1 LYAADRHV
9 ARLTPVAATVFFLCP
24 PAALAADGSGP
35 AATLKPVFVSA
46 SRQEQFT
53 DELPVSVDVLDAR
66 ELERAQVQDIRDLAR
81 DLPNVSVRHAP
92 ARFTLTGPANNTGRE
107 GNAGFTIRG
116 LGGNRVLML
125 VDGVRV
131 PRSYVFGGN
140 AFGRDYLSLDLVK
153 RVEVV
158 RGAASALYGSD
169 GMAGLVN
176 FITWEPA
183 DFLRDDAGAAK
194 PIGGRA
200 GAAWSGDDD
209 GLGLAA
215 TVAGRA
221 SQAGEWLVS
230 ISGRRAHEIDTRG
243 SNDAADATRTRPN
256 PQDDRDR
263 GLLAKVVLRPGAG
276 QKHVVSAEHVDR
288 RADVNLLSSRAT
300 LPLRGTVAQ
309 VAAAVLDERA
319 GGTMERNR
327 LTWEGRYRL
336 AARFADTV
344 DTVLGVQEAASR
356 QFGTSD
362 LNARP
367 DRERDVRYDEQTWHA
382 SAQVGKSVALRG
394 EQSLRVTYGAEYA
407 ASKITNL
414 FTGVNPLPPE
424 VFPLKRFP
432 DTQEST
438 GALYGQLQWTAGAWT
453 IVPGLRYDRFDLD
466 VTQEGFFPP
475 AKTPARSLA
484 GSAASPKLGVLYRA
498 SDAWSV
504 FGNAA
509 GGFRAPNANQVNGY
523 YENAAEFVVVIP
535 NPDLKPE
542 KSRTLEFGLRGRTPR
557 MSLDVAVFTGRFT
570 NLIVD
575 TVLVSGAGTAADP
588 RLFQTRNVERAR
600 IHGLEAKGRI
610 EAGGVFGGR
619 LGVPVAFGAARGT
632 NGTTGQPLNSVDPWQ
647 LAAGLHWSSAR
658 WDLRLDLRHHAA
670 KKAGDI
676 DSGALVKAPNTQ
688 VTVPSA
694 TTLDLSAQ
702 WRIRKDLRLTAGIVN
717 LTDRKYWL
725 WPDLQGLAASSP
737 ALDAYSQAGRHA
749 RVSVVAQF

>member
-1 LYAADRHV
+1 LYPSVAGAADRGE
-9 ARLTPVAATVFFLCP
+9 A
-24 PAALAADGSGP
+24 PAAI
-35 AATLKPVFVSA
+35 LKPVVVSA

-66 ELERAQVQDIRDLAR
+66 ELERAQVQDIRDVAR

-92 ARFTLTGPANNTGRE
+92 ARFALTGPANNTGRE
-107 GNAGFTIRG
+107 GNAGFTVRG

-125 VDGVRV
+125 VDGVRM

-176 FITWEPA
+176 FVTWEPA
-183 DFLRDDAGAAK
+183 DLLRDAAGAPKAN
-194 PIGGRA
+194 GARL

-221 SQAGEWLVS
+221 GAAGEWLVS
-230 ISGRRAHEIDTRG
+230 FSGRRLHELDTRG
-243 SNDAADATRTRPN
+243 SNDAPDSTRTRSN

-263 GLLAKVVLRPGAG
+263 GLLAKLVLRPGAG
-276 QKHVVSAEHVDR
+276 QKHVLTGEHVGR
-288 RADVNLLSSRAT
+288 SSDVNLLSSRAT
-300 LPLRGTVAQ
+300 LPLKGTAAQ

-319 GGTMERNR
+319 GATMERNR
-327 LTWEGRYRL
+327 LTWDGHWRL
-336 AARFADTV
+336 ATGVADTL
-344 DTVLGVQEAASR
+344 DTVLGLQEAASR
-356 QFGTSD
+356 QWGTSD

-367 DRERDVRYDEQTWHA
+367 DRERDVRYDERSWQA
-382 SAQVGKSVALRG
+382 SAQAGKSLTLRG
-394 EQSLRVTYGAEYA
+394 EQSLRVTYGAEYG
-407 ASKITNL
+407 ASKITNRYD
-414 FTGVNPLPPE
+414 GVNPLPPE

-432 DTQEST
+432 DTREST
-438 GALYGQLQWTAGAWT
+438 GALYGQAEWTTGPWT
-453 IVPGLRYDRFDLD
+453 VVPGLRYDRFDLD
-466 VTQEGFFPP
+466 VRQEGFFPP
-475 AKTPARSLA
+475 AKAPARSLS
-484 GSAASPKLGVLYRA
+484 GSAASPKLGLLYRVTP
-498 SDAWSV
+498 AWSV

-523 YENAAEFVVVIP
+523 YENSAEYVVVIP
-535 NPDLKPE
+535 NPDLQPE
-542 KSRTLEFGLRGRTPR
+542 KSRTLELGLRGRTSR
-557 MSLDVAVFTGRFT
+557 LSLDVAVFAGRFT

-575 TVLVSGAGTAADP
+575 TVLVSGIGTAANP
-588 RLFQTRNVERAR
+588 KLFQTRNVERAR

-610 EAGGVFGGR
+610 EAGTVAGGR
-619 LGVPVAFGAARGT
+619 LAVPFAFGTARGT
-632 NGTTGQPLNSVDPWQ
+632 NRTTGQPLNSVDPWQ
-647 LAAGLHWSSAR
+647 LSAGLDWSTAR

-670 KKAGDI
+670 KKTGDI
-676 DSGALVKAPNTQ
+676 DSAALVKAPNVQ

-694 TTLDLSAQ
+694 TTADLSAQ
-702 WRIRKDLRLTAGIVN
+702 WRIRPDLRLTAAIVN

-725 WPDLQGLAASSP
+725 WSDVQGLAASSP

-749 RVSVVAQF
+749 RVSLVAQF

>member
-1 LYAADRHV
+1 MYPSVAGAADRGE
-9 ARLTPVAATVFFLCP
+9 A
-24 PAALAADGSGP
+24 PAAI
-35 AATLKPVFVSA
+35 LKPVVVSA

-66 ELERAQVQDIRDLAR
+66 ELERAQVQDIRDVAR

-92 ARFTLTGPANNTGRE
+92 ARFALTGPANNTGRE
-107 GNAGFTIRG
+107 GNAGFTVRG

-125 VDGVRV
+125 VDGVRM

-176 FITWEPA
+176 FVTWEPA
-183 DFLRDDAGAAK
+183 DLLRDAAGAPKAT
-194 PIGGRA
+194 GARL

-221 SQAGEWLVS
+221 GAAGEWLVS
-230 ISGRRAHEIDTRG
+230 FSGRRSHELDTRG
-243 SNDAADATRTRPN
+243 SNDAPDATRTRSN

-263 GLLAKVVLRPGAG
+263 GLLAKLVLRPGAG
-276 QKHVVSAEHVDR
+276 QKHVLTGEHVGR
-288 RADVNLLSSRAT
+288 SSDVNLLSSRAT
-300 LPLRGTVAQ
+300 LPLKGTAAQ

-319 GGTMERNR
+319 GATMERNR
-327 LTWEGRYRL
+327 LTWDGHWRL
-336 AARFADTV
+336 ATGIADTL
-344 DTVLGVQEAASR
+344 DTVLGLQEAASR
-356 QFGTSD
+356 QWGTSD

-367 DRERDVRYDEQTWHA
+367 DRERDVRYDERSWQA
-382 SAQVGKSVALRG
+382 SAQAGKSLTLRG
-394 EQSLRVTYGAEYA
+394 EQSLRVTYGAEYG
-407 ASKITNL
+407 ASKITNRYD
-414 FTGVNPLPPE
+414 GVNPLPPE

-432 DTQEST
+432 DTREST
-438 GALYGQLQWTAGAWT
+438 GALYGQAEWTTGPWT
-453 IVPGLRYDRFDLD
+453 VVPGLRYDRFDLD
-466 VTQEGFFPP
+466 VRQEGFFPP
-475 AKTPARSLA
+475 AKAPARSLS
-484 GSAASPKLGVLYRA
+484 GSAASPKLGLLYHVTP
-498 SDAWSV
+498 AWSV

-523 YENAAEFVVVIP
+523 YENSAEYVVVIP
-535 NPDLKPE
+535 NPDLQPE
-542 KSRTLEFGLRGRTPR
+542 KSRTMELGLRGRTSR
-557 MSLDVAVFTGRFT
+557 LSLDVAVFAGRFT

-575 TVLVSGAGTAADP
+575 TVLVSGIGTAANP
-588 RLFQTRNVERAR
+588 KLFQTRNVERAR
-600 IHGLEAKGRI
+600 INGLEAKGRI
-610 EAGGVFGGR
+610 EAGTVAGGR
-619 LGVPVAFGAARGT
+619 LAVPFAFGTARGT
-632 NGTTGQPLNSVDPWQ
+632 NRTTGQPLNSVDPWQ
-647 LAAGLHWSSAR
+647 LSAGLDWSTAR

-670 KKAGDI
+670 KKTGDI
-676 DSGALVKAPNTQ
+676 DSAALVKAPSVQ

-694 TTLDLSAQ
+694 TTADLSAQ
-702 WRIRKDLRLTAGIVN
+702 WRIRPDLRLTAAIVN

-725 WPDLQGLAASSP
+725 WSDVQGLAASSP

-749 RVSVVAQF
+749 RVSLVAQF

>member
-1 LYAADRHV
+1 MYPSVAGAADRGE
-9 ARLTPVAATVFFLCP
+9 A
-24 PAALAADGSGP
+24 PAAI
-35 AATLKPVFVSA
+35 LKPVVVSA

-66 ELERAQVQDIRDLAR
+66 ELERAQVQDIRDVAR

-92 ARFTLTGPANNTGRE
+92 ARFALTGPANNTGRE
-107 GNAGFTIRG
+107 GNAGFTVRG

-125 VDGVRV
+125 VDGVRM

-176 FITWEPA
+176 FVTWEPA
-183 DFLRDDAGAAK
+183 DLLRDAAGAPKAN
-194 PIGGRA
+194 GARL

-221 SQAGEWLVS
+221 GAAGEWLVS
-230 ISGRRAHEIDTRG
+230 FSGRRLHELDTRG
-243 SNDAADATRTRPN
+243 SNDAPDSTRTRSN

-263 GLLAKVVLRPGAG
+263 GLLAKLVLRPGAG
-276 QKHVVSAEHVDR
+276 QKHVLTGEHVGR
-288 RADVNLLSSRAT
+288 SSDVNLLSSRAT
-300 LPLRGTVAQ
+300 LPLKGTAAQ

-319 GGTMERNR
+319 GATMERNR
-327 LTWEGRYRL
+327 LTWDGHWRL
-336 AARFADTV
+336 ATGVADTL
-344 DTVLGVQEAASR
+344 DTVLGLQEAASR
-356 QFGTSD
+356 QWGTSD

-367 DRERDVRYDEQTWHA
+367 DRERDVRYDERSWQA
-382 SAQVGKSVALRG
+382 SAQAGKSLTLRG
-394 EQSLRVTYGAEYA
+394 EQSLRVTYGAEYG
-407 ASKITNL
+407 ASKITNRYD
-414 FTGVNPLPPE
+414 GVNPLPPE

-432 DTQEST
+432 DTREST
-438 GALYGQLQWTAGAWT
+438 GALYGQAEWTTGPWT
-453 IVPGLRYDRFDLD
+453 VVPGLRYDRFDLD
-466 VTQEGFFPP
+466 VRQEGFFPP
-475 AKTPARSLA
+475 AKAPARSLS
-484 GSAASPKLGVLYRA
+484 GSAASPKLGLLYRVTP
-498 SDAWSV
+498 AWSV

-523 YENAAEFVVVIP
+523 YENSAEYVVVIP
-535 NPDLKPE
+535 NPDLQPE
-542 KSRTLEFGLRGRTPR
+542 KSRTLELGLRGRTSR
-557 MSLDVAVFTGRFT
+557 LSLDVAVFAGRFT

-575 TVLVSGAGTAADP
+575 TVLVSGIGTAANP
-588 RLFQTRNVERAR
+588 KLFQTRNVERAR

-610 EAGGVFGGR
+610 EAGTVAGGR
-619 LGVPVAFGAARGT
+619 LAVPFAFGTARGT
-632 NGTTGQPLNSVDPWQ
+632 NRTTGQPLNSVDPWQ
-647 LAAGLHWSSAR
+647 LSAGLDWSTAR

-670 KKAGDI
+670 KKTGDI
-676 DSGALVKAPNTQ
+676 DSAALVKAPNVQ

-694 TTLDLSAQ
+694 TTADLSAQ
-702 WRIRKDLRLTAGIVN
+702 WRIRPDLRLTAAIVN

-725 WPDLQGLAASSP
+725 WSDVQGLAASSP

-749 RVSVVAQF
+749 RVSLVAQF